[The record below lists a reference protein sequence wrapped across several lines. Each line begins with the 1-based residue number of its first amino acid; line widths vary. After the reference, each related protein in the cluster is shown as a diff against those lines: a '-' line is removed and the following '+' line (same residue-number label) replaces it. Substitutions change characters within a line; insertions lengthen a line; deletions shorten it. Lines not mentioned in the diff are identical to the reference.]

1 MEGNLLN
8 CNSQPFEVVE
18 MDVPAG
24 VKGEE
29 VVMFWVGGWGWY
41 CICQGKT
48 LIGFSCKGH
57 VYELQFLRV
66 LSNFSTGVPL
76 LS

>member
-29 VVMFWVGGWGWY
+29 VVMFWVGGWG
-41 CICQGKT
+41 
-48 LIGFSCKGH
+48 
-57 VYELQFLRV
+57 VV
-66 LSNFSTGVPL
+66 LHLPRQNINRF
-76 LS
+76 